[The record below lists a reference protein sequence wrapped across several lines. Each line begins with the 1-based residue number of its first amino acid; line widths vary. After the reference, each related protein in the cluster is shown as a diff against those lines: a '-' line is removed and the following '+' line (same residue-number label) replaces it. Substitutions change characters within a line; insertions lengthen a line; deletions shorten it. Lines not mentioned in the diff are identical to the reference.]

1 MFVAVDS
8 QSDKLVSGKDVL
20 NSETS
25 ISEQDQFHCL
35 LCEDT
40 VEFVRGENRYHLF
53 THPEK
58 DDCTY
63 DPRNSV
69 VHQTGCEIAVKKLC
83 NRFGCDRDSVKFE
96 SGLNSGGARTTVDV
110 LIEEPDPIAVEVFY
124 KSRFGALYRK
134 LTAILSSG
142 YDCYVICVDDWEKER
157 AYPPERF
164 DRELRNYG
172 PIEVGRYVP
181 EYDLLSFGTRI
192 TPQLVDLI
200 SPHKMKGTHNTLF
213 G

>member
-1 MFVAVDS
+1 MFIAVHLS
-8 QSDKLVSGKDVL
+8 SDKLVSGKEVL
-20 NSETS
+20 NPETS
-25 ISEQDQFHCL
+25 MSEQDRFQCL
-35 LCEDT
+35 LCEND
-40 VEFVRGENRYHLF
+40 VEFIRGDNRYHLF

-83 NRFGCDRDSVKFE
+83 TRLGCNRDSVTFE
-96 SGLNSGGARTTVDV
+96 SGIESGTRTTVDV

-124 KSRFGALYRK
+124 KSRLGALYRK
-134 LTAILSSG
+134 LNTILSSG
-142 YDCYVICVDDWEKER
+142 YDCYIICVDDLNKER
-157 AYPPERF
+157 AHPPERF
-164 DRELRNYG
+164 ERELRNYG

-192 TPQLVDLI
+192 TAQLVDLV
-200 SPHKMKGTHNTLF
+200 PPRKMNGSFYTLA